1 MSLKKLAEQ
10 RKNQLGQ
17 SEPMTLEAYLELC
30 KSDRMAFA
38 TAAERFMDAV
48 GEPRIVDTSED
59 QRLSR
64 IHSNQKIRVYDAF
77 SDFYGMEA
85 AVERVVAYFRHAAQG
100 LEESKQILYL
110 LGPVGGGKSS
120 LSERIKALM
129 EKHAMYVLYDENE
142 TNPELKLSPVFES
155 PLALFN
161 PNNPDDAAVLNE
173 YGIPLSY
180 AGRSPLSGW
189 AQQKLDE
196 FKANDLDFSAFKVV
210 KLYPNKDRQIGIMKV
225 EPGDENNQDVSVLIG
240 KTDLRKLEKFPQNH
254 PYAYSYSGGLNRTTQ
269 GLMEFAEMFKANI
282 KTLNPLLMATQDR
295 SYKGTEA
302 IPALP
307 YGGVIM
313 AHSNESEW
321 ETFRNNKSN
330 EAFLD
335 RVFIV
340 NVPYCLRYDEEERI
354 YQKMLN
360 SSVLRDVRVAPGTL
374 KMLSQW
380 SVLTRLKSPEN
391 STIAAKLAVY
401 NGENVKDKMPNVKS
415 HEEYVEAAGPRE
427 GMAGMS
433 TRFAFKVLSSVINFR
448 PEELQ
453 ANPVDLMFVL
463 TEALKKEGLPP
474 ETQQAYE
481 NFIKEI
487 LQPKYFETLE
497 KELRAAYLDSF
508 SAFGQNL
515 FERYIRFAE
524 AWIADEQCKDPETHQ
539 LLDRRK
545 LNDELEA
552 IEKAS
557 GITNAKDFRQDIVN
571 YVLRYKS
578 RSEGKSPAWTE
589 YEKIR
594 QVLEKRMF
602 SATENI
608 MPVISF
614 GPKHDRDLED
624 KHNAFIQRMLDKGY
638 SELQIKQLVAWWSNN
653 KRT

>member
-1 MSLKKLAEQ
+1 
-10 RKNQLGQ
+10 
-17 SEPMTLEAYLELC
+17 MTLEAYLELC
-30 KSDRMAFA
+30 KTDRLAFA
-38 TAAERFMDAV
+38 TAAERFIEAV
-48 GEPRIVDTSED
+48 GQPRIVDTSD
-59 QRLSR
+59 DPRLSR

-85 AVERVVAYFRHAAQG
+85 AVERVVAFFRHASQG

-120 LSERIKALM
+120 LSERIKALV
-129 EKHAMYVLYDENE
+129 EKHPMYALYDDSEP
-142 TNPELKLSPVFES
+142 NPELRISPVFES
-155 PLALFN
+155 PLNLFN
-161 PNNPDDAAVLNE
+161 PSAPADAEVLTE

-196 FKANDLDFSAFKVV
+196 FKAAGKDFTAFKVV
-210 KLYPNKDRQIGIMKV
+210 RLYPSKDRQIGIMKV

-240 KTDLRKLEKFPQNH
+240 KTDLRKLEQYPQNH

-307 YGGVIM
+307 YNGVIM

-321 ETFRNNKSN
+321 ETFRNNKTN

-340 NVPYCLRYDEEERI
+340 NVPYCLRYDEEESI
-354 YQKMLN
+354 YQKMLK
-360 SSVLRDVRVAPGTL
+360 SSVLSNVPVAPGTL
-374 KMLSQW
+374 KMLAQW
-380 SVLTRLKSPEN
+380 SVLTRLKEPEN

-401 NGENVKDKMPNVKS
+401 NGDSVKDKMPNVKS
-415 HEEYVEAAGPRE
+415 LEEYMEAAGPRE
-427 GMAGMS
+427 GMTGMS

-474 ETQQAYE
+474 ETQEKFE

-487 LQPKYFETLE
+487 LQPRYFETLE

-508 SAFGQNL
+508 AAFGQNL
-515 FERYIRFAE
+515 FERYIKFAE
-524 AWIADEQCKDPETHQ
+524 AWLADEQCKDPETHQ
-539 LLDRRK
+539 LLDRKK
-545 LNDELEA
+545 LNDELES
-552 IEKAS
+552 IEKTS
-557 GITNAKDFRQDIVN
+557 GIHNAKDFRQDIVT
-571 YVLRYKS
+571 YVLRFKS
-578 RSEGKSPAWTE
+578 RNAGASPAWTE

-594 QVLEKRMF
+594 VVLEKRMF

-614 GPKHDRDLED
+614 GPKHDRELED
-624 KHNAFIQRMLDKGY
+624 KHNAFITRMLDKGY
-638 SELQIKQLVAWWSNN
+638 TELQVKQLVAWWSNN
-653 KRT
+653 KRAA